1 MGPPHFPDAPTTP
14 WEDFRADYGEHFF
27 AGTRPDVEMSCI
39 IEVDDVPVG
48 QVNYEV
54 RGSGPRTAEL
64 DIWLRSEGDCGRGYG
79 PDALTSLTRS
89 LAEAYGVREFILR
102 PSARNTRAVKA
113 YEKAGFRRLSLTREQ
128 QTELYGP
135 GDYADAVVMR
145 LRLPQ

>member
-1 MGPPHFPDAPTTP
+1 
-14 WEDFRADYGEHFF
+14 
-27 AGTRPDVEMSCI
+27 
-39 IEVDDVPVG
+39 VPVG

-54 RGSGPRTAEL
+54 RGSAPRTAEL

-113 YEKAGFRRLSLTREQ
+113 YEKAGFRRLPLSPEQLTE
-128 QTELYGP
+128 TYGP
-135 GDYADAVVMR
+135 GDCADAVVMR
-145 LRLPQ
+145 LRLPE